1 MKKYQ
6 TIFFD
11 WDGTAVVSRQSP
23 ADEVL
28 PPMIELLRRG
38 VILVVI
44 SGTTYNKIAQGR
56 LHEHVPIDARQSLYL
71 GLGRGA
77 FNYGFDADGQRIT
90 LHQVVPDPALRVR
103 IHEVA
108 FAIHTYLLEKYG
120 YDTDV
125 VFTRPNYCKI
135 DLLVSIDRGDKL
147 YLTPG
152 ELELVNHNLA
162 QHGYQGGVEALIEDA
177 VSIGEEM
184 GLDVQATTDAKF
196 LEVGMT
202 TKADNVDYLLEHVV
216 FERGIQIENCCFWG
230 DEFTA
235 LGPGVW
241 GSDAQMITDRS
252 RGANFFDVSEEPF
265 GLPDEAEHVGGG
277 VSTFVD
283 FLETQVRLQK
293 STTGHRG

>member
-1 MKKYQ
+1 MQKYQ

-11 WDGTAVVSRQSP
+11 WDGTAVVSRASP

-28 PPMIELLRRG
+28 PPMIELLRQG

-44 SGTTYNKIAQGR
+44 SGTTYKNIAQGR
-56 LHEHVPIDARQSLYL
+56 LHAYVPKDARQGLYL

-77 FNYGFDADGQRIT
+77 FNYGFDADGDRIT
-90 LHQVVPDPALRVR
+90 LHEVVPDRALRVR
-103 IHEVA
+103 IHQVA
-108 FAIHTYLLEKYG
+108 FAVHTHLLERYG
-120 YDTDV
+120 YDTDI

-135 DLLVSIDRGDKL
+135 DLLVNVDRGDQL

-152 ELELVNHNLA
+152 ELDLVNQDLDA
-162 QHGYQGGVEALIEDA
+162 HGYRGGVEALIEDA
-177 VSIGEEM
+177 VSIGQEL

-202 TKADNVDYLLEHVV
+202 TKADNINYLLEHVI
-216 FERGIQIENCCFWG
+216 FKRGIPIEGCCFWG

-241 GSDAQMITDRS
+241 GSDAQMITDKS
-252 RGANFFDVSEEPF
+252 READFFDVSEDPLE
-265 GLPDEAEHVGGG
+265 LPDKVKHVTGG
-277 VSTFVD
+277 VQA
-283 FLETQVRLQK
+283 FLEFLKAQVDL
-293 STTGHRG
+293 

>member
-1 MKKYQ
+1 MRKYQ
-6 TIFFD
+6 AIFFD
-11 WDGTAVVSRQSP
+11 WDGTAVVSRASP
-23 ADEVL
+23 PDEVL
-28 PPMIELLRRG
+28 PPMIELLRQG
-38 VILVVI
+38 AILVVI

-56 LHEHVPIDARQSLYL
+56 LHERVPRDARQGLYL

-77 FNYGFDADGQRIT
+77 FNYGFDADGSRIT
-90 LHQVVPDPALRVR
+90 LHEVVPDRTLRVR

-108 FAIHTYLLEKYG
+108 FAIHTHLLETYG
-120 YDTDV
+120 YDTDI

-135 DLLVSIDRGDKL
+135 DLLVAVDRGDKL

-152 ELELVNHNLA
+152 ELDLVNHNLA

-177 VSIGEEM
+177 VSIGKER

-216 FERGIQIENCCFWG
+216 FERGIRIADCCFWG

-252 RGANFFDVSEEPF
+252 RGADFFDVSEDPLE
-265 GLPDEAEHVGGG
+265 LPHEVAHVVGG
-277 VSTFVD
+277 VEAFLK
-283 FLETQVRLQK
+283 FLETQAALGR
-293 STTGHRG
+293 S